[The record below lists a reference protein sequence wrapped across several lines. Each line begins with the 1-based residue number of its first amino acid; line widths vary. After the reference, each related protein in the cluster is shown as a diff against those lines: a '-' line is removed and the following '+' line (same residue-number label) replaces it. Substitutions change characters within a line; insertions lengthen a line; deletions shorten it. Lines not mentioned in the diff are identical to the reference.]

1 MAGAIVCV
9 SIVTCMQTFRS
20 DLHRFHSHHVQSN
33 ASSQIRPRAHNER
46 ATQCRNDSTL
56 LELRAAERTHQTRHS
71 NPADRPG
78 TSFLLADNRGKRG
91 FGGRVEL
98 VNDGRADLRPIW
110 LHDLRAG
117 GDRRVWARRR
127 RAEGHRIAPAVGCFR
142 VFSTA
147 SLRNVARAKKKNP
160 YLRDQNSPFPAS
172 PGGAGAMRAGRLFG
186 WASLGKSPGPV
197 IRPPPEAGKK
207 RGILDLAEEQNA
219 ARSVAVAAD
228 CGS

>member
-1 MAGAIVCV
+1 MSGIIVRVSVIVC
-9 SIVTCMQTFRS
+9 IQTFRS
-20 DLHRFHSHHVQSN
+20 DLHRFDSHDVQSN

-56 LELRAAERTHQTRHS
+56 LELRAAERTHQKRHS
-71 NPADRPG
+71 DPADRPG
-78 TSFLLADNRGKRG
+78 TSLLLADNRGKRG

-147 SLRNVARAKKKNP
+147 SLRKYQLVRRKTHT
-160 YLRDQNSPFPAS
+160 
-172 PGGAGAMRAGRLFG
+172 
-186 WASLGKSPGPV
+186 
-197 IRPPPEAGKK
+197 
-207 RGILDLAEEQNA
+207 
-219 ARSVAVAAD
+219 
-228 CGS
+228 